1 MRRWASI
8 AIAALALLA
17 VSGVAAYEIARPQ
30 GPAGREAH
38 WQEIAWPFLRDAWPA
53 GRAFR
58 CRGCDQAVELY
69 VRPKIGFCNCDAG
82 ITDDDEVDRVS
93 DLDLISERFAPLA
106 PGDAVHVAGMA
117 GRARAYDLHMSDG
130 LRHVAIGIAL
140 HHRCDVLVVVV
151 QSGASAIGLQRAAIA
166 FLETPEMKHRLM
178 VALREQ

>member
-17 VSGVAAYEIARPQ
+17 VSGVAAYQIARPQ
-30 GPAGREAH
+30 GPTGREAH
-38 WQEIAWPFLRDAWPA
+38 WQEIAWPFPRDAWPA
-53 GRAFR
+53 DRAFR
-58 CRGCDQAVELY
+58 CQGCGDAVELY
-69 VRPKIGFCNCDAG
+69 VRPKIGFCKCDAG

-93 DLDLISERFAPLA
+93 DLDLISARFAPLA
-106 PGDAVHVAGMA
+106 PGDVVHVADMD

-130 LRHVAIGIAL
+130 PRRVAIGIAL

-151 QSGASAIGLQRAAIA
+151 RGGASAIGLQRGAIA
-166 FLETPEMKHRLM
+166 YLETPEMKRWLR